1 MPVLKI
7 KDEKGNWIKL
17 PYVIKIIQKGDI
29 TEQSFDVFTVNR
41 AERKIYATKIGAG
54 TDREISY

>member
-29 TEQSFDVFTVNR
+29 TENKVSNIEKMIVSLLESKTVK
-41 AERKIYATKIGAG
+41 EVEG
-54 TDREISY
+54 